1 MILCKPTKQYLVS
14 SPLRVFNWRAVR
26 VSASVRVKVELGNLP
41 VHDTHSSFPLSRL
54 TSQWRDAALAAH
66 TQFFLHPRTGFC
78 NKMPFPTRP
87 LQPSSLGRGPLP
99 PGEEPL
105 QWVTNQNLC
114 QAMRQLVSLLKQ
126 ADSVF
131 GDLEVRGEGCVMT
144 VIGRVL
150 FGDESNPCAQREAQ
164 TPGLK
169 GRRTQLG
176 RRDYS

>member
-1 MILCKPTKQYLVS
+1 MQFFGTY
-14 SPLRVFNWRAVR
+14 VFVFSYWPCC
-26 VSASVRVKVELGNLP
+26 ASVGQCQGQAERESACARHPLQLSPIAPHIAVPGRSP
-41 VHDTHSSFPLSRL
+41 RGSHSI
-54 TSQWRDAALAAH
+54 
-66 TQFFLHPRTGFC
+66 FLHPRTGFC

-131 GDLEVRGEGCVMT
+131 GDLEVRGEGCVVT

-150 FGDESNPCAQREAQ
+150 FGDESNSCAQPENQ

-176 RRDYS
+176 GRDYS